1 MLQLRLDKLKNQ
13 YEFLLD
19 KDLSQPST
27 STETSDATESSES
40 TDSSQGGPKIDKSE
54 IKKRQKPD
62 SKASDFDV
70 GYTMISEHDGNTY
83 EVKLIEPKKKSSQ
96 LTTSYKRWF
105 LKNKN

>member
-1 MLQLRLDKLKNQ
+1 MKNQ
-13 YEFLLD
+13 YEFLAN

-27 STETSDATESSES
+27 STESTDASETSDA
-40 TDSSQGGPKIDKSE
+40 SQGGSKVDKQE